1 MQERAVLDS
10 LVTALPAGGVVL
22 LEGEPGIG
30 KTALIDFVCARC
42 ADVGVA
48 VVRVHADE
56 GLVGHPFG
64 MFAGSPRGSGPSHAP
79 GSVDDLFDEFVA
91 IADGRPLLLV
101 VDDLQW
107 ADAASLGAL
116 PSLMRRTIAAGGAGV
131 IAFRSG
137 SRPIEVDS
145 ALGRMTSLN
154 PRHISVGPM
163 SAADIAEIGA
173 RHVRRPAAPTP
184 SATTTGTT
192 TATTTGLFQRAG
204 GNPMYAVLLAGA
216 VGEGSS
222 SGNEL
227 DTSAVYSAVL
237 RRARM
242 LGATA
247 FATVRVAAV
256 LGRRLDARLISAVAG
271 SSLAEVVDAL
281 RLGQDDGL
289 LEDRGD
295 GLEFRHDLVRE
306 ALLENLSGPVRA
318 GLHRRALEVLRSTGA
333 PVEQLVPHL
342 LGVELTGVDVEMLV
356 EAALSATPA
365 TTLTLLDRAVA
376 LMPEDHDHFIEVA
389 ARRVHALMWAGRV
402 SESLEAG
409 AALIDASPPEHL
421 ALQLR
426 ILRVRSLYAMG
437 RTGEALDSH
446 RLLPDSADPIL
457 RSREL
462 AELTIT
468 ASMARR
474 FDACLDFGH
483 RALELSDDAFATI
496 FVLCA
501 FASHEVYAGDLAAAR
516 EYADRAVALS
526 SRTELTGARIGP
538 LLVRAAVR
546 YAQGDCAGVLA
557 DSHLAHKIDDE
568 MSRAFTPSVHGNA
581 ALALFDDA
589 RWDDAQSEVDAGL
602 LALEELNVNFS
613 NDALRGI
620 GGLLAA
626 YREGT
631 VFPGLFE
638 DGRDATTVFHDRRH
652 FAAATLADLN
662 DDHEEAFR
670 LLTILLD
677 RDDESLDRMSLVLA
691 VPDFVRLG
699 LQLGR
704 ADRCRRAIAALARF
718 RSESDQP
725 SMMANSWIDGLLDGD
740 VDALVE
746 TASRHQQI
754 RPFNAARILHHAA
767 VIAASRGDRSRARE
781 LASSP
786 LDTYAAIGADHLARQ
801 LQRAMQ
807 QHRVRTKIS
816 APRPERFGWESVTP
830 TEREIIDLVAQGL
843 SNQVIADQLVMSRRT
858 VESHLNHVYGKV
870 GISSRI
876 ELVRTLLRPV

>member
-1 MQERAVLDS
+1 MLES

-30 KTALIDFVCARC
+30 KTALIDFVCARSS
-42 ADVGVA
+42 DLDVA

-64 MFAGSPRGSGPSHAP
+64 MFASSPTGRGPTHAP
-79 GSVDDLFDEFVA
+79 GSVDAVFDEFVSV
-91 IADGRPLLLV
+91 ADGRPLLLV

-116 PSLMRRTIAAGGAGV
+116 PSLMRRTITAGGAGV

-137 SRPIEVDS
+137 LRPVEVDS

-163 SAADIAEIGA
+163 SATEIAEIGA
-173 RHVRRPAAPTP
+173 RHLRRPAPA
-184 SATTTGTT
+184 ATTGTT
-192 TATTTGLFQRAG
+192 TATTATTGLFHRAG

-216 VGEGSS
+216 VGEGS
-222 SGNEL
+222 GPDDEL
-227 DTSAVYSAVL
+227 DTSAVYSTVL

-256 LGRRLDARLISAVAG
+256 LGRRLDAQLIAAVAG
-271 SSLAEVVDAL
+271 SSLEEVVDGLTLA
-281 RLGQDDGL
+281 QDDGL
-289 LEDRGD
+289 LDDRGD
-295 GLEFRHDLVRE
+295 GLEFRHDLIRA
-306 ALLENLSGPVRA
+306 ALLDNLSGPVRA
-318 GLHRRALEVLRSTGA
+318 GLHRRALEVLGSTGA

-356 EAALSATPA
+356 GAALSATPA
-365 TTLTLLDRAVA
+365 TALTLLDRAVA
-376 LMPEDHDHFIEVA
+376 LMPVDHDRFFEVA
-389 ARRVHALMWAGRV
+389 ARRVHALLWAGRV
-402 SESLEAG
+402 GESLEAG
-409 AALIDASPPEHL
+409 EALIDAGPPEHL

-446 RLLPDSADPIL
+446 RLLPDSADPVL

-474 FDACLDFGH
+474 FDACREFGQ

-516 EYADRAVALS
+516 ASVDRAVALS
-526 SRTELTGARIGP
+526 TRTELTGARIGP
-538 LLVRAAVR
+538 LLVSAAVR
-546 YAQGDCAGVLA
+546 YAQGDCDGVLA

-568 MSRAFTPSVHGNA
+568 MSRAFTPTIHGNA
-581 ALALFDDA
+581 ALALFDAA

-602 LALEELNVNFS
+602 LASEELNVNFS
-613 NDALRGI
+613 NDSLRGI

-626 YREGT
+626 YRDGK

-638 DGRDATTVFHDRRH
+638 DSRDATTVFHDRRH

-662 DDHEEAFR
+662 DDPDEAFR
-670 LLTILLD
+670 VLTTLLD
-677 RDDESLDRMSLVLA
+677 KDDGSLDRMSLVLA
-691 VPDFVRLG
+691 APDFVRLG

-704 ADRCRRAIAALARF
+704 ADQCDRVIAVLARF
-718 RSESDQP
+718 RSETDQP
-725 SMMANSWIDGLLDGD
+725 SVMASAWITGLLDAD
-740 VDALVE
+740 VDALVA
-746 TASRHQQI
+746 TASRHERM
-754 RPFNAARILHHAA
+754 RPFNAARILHQAA
-767 VIAASRGDRSRARE
+767 VIAAARGDRARARE
-781 LASSP
+781 LTSTS

-807 QHRVRTKIS
+807 QHRVRTKVS
-816 APRPERFGWESVTP
+816 SPRQERFGWESVTP

-870 GISSRI
+870 GITSRI
-876 ELVRTLLRPV
+876 ELVRTLLRAV

>member
-1 MQERAVLDS
+1 MLES

-30 KTALIDFVCARC
+30 KTALIDFVCARSS
-42 ADVGVA
+42 DLDVA

-64 MFAGSPRGSGPSHAP
+64 MFASSPTGRGPTHAP
-79 GSVDDLFDEFVA
+79 GSVDAVFDEFVSV
-91 IADGRPLLLV
+91 ADGRPLLLV

-116 PSLMRRTIAAGGAGV
+116 PSLMRRTITAGGAGV

-137 SRPIEVDS
+137 LRPVEVDS

-163 SAADIAEIGA
+163 SATEIAEIGA
-173 RHVRRPAAPTP
+173 RHLRRPAPA
-184 SATTTGTT
+184 ATTGTT
-192 TATTTGLFQRAG
+192 TATTATTGLFHRAG

-216 VGEGSS
+216 VGEGS
-222 SGNEL
+222 GPDDEL
-227 DTSAVYSAVL
+227 DTSAVYSTVL

-256 LGRRLDARLISAVAG
+256 LGRRLDAQLIAAVAG
-271 SSLAEVVDAL
+271 SSLEEVVDGLTLA
-281 RLGQDDGL
+281 QDDGL
-289 LEDRGD
+289 LDDRGD
-295 GLEFRHDLVRE
+295 GLEFRHDLIRA
-306 ALLENLSGPVRA
+306 ALLDNLSGPVRA
-318 GLHRRALEVLRSTGA
+318 GLHRRALEVLGSTGA

-356 EAALSATPA
+356 GAALSATPA
-365 TTLTLLDRAVA
+365 TALTLLDRAVA
-376 LMPEDHDHFIEVA
+376 LMPVDHDRFFEVA
-389 ARRVHALMWAGRV
+389 ARRVHALLWAGRV
-402 SESLEAG
+402 GESLEAG
-409 AALIDASPPEHL
+409 EALIDAGPPEHL

-446 RLLPDSADPIL
+446 RLLPDSADPVL

-474 FDACLDFGH
+474 FDACREFGQ

-516 EYADRAVALS
+516 AFVDRAVALS
-526 SRTELTGARIGP
+526 TRTELTGARIGP
-538 LLVRAAVR
+538 LLVSAAVR
-546 YAQGDCAGVLA
+546 YAQGDCDGVLA

-568 MSRAFTPSVHGNA
+568 MSRAFTPTIHGNA
-581 ALALFDDA
+581 ALALFDAA

-602 LALEELNVNFS
+602 LASEELNVNFS
-613 NDALRGI
+613 NDSLRGI

-626 YREGT
+626 YRDGKA
-631 VFPGLFE
+631 FPGLFE
-638 DGRDATTVFHDRRH
+638 DSRDATTVFHDRRH

-662 DDHEEAFR
+662 DDPDEAFR
-670 LLTILLD
+670 VLTTLLD
-677 RDDESLDRMSLVLA
+677 KDDESLDRMSLVLA
-691 VPDFVRLG
+691 APDFVRLG

-704 ADRCRRAIAALARF
+704 ADQCDRVIAVLARF
-718 RSESDQP
+718 RSETDQP
-725 SMMANSWIDGLLDGD
+725 SVMASAWITGLLDAD
-740 VDALVE
+740 VDALVA
-746 TASRHQQI
+746 TASRHERM
-754 RPFNAARILHHAA
+754 RPFNAARILHQAA
-767 VIAASRGDRSRARE
+767 VIAAARGDRARARE
-781 LASSP
+781 LTSTS

-807 QHRVRTKIS
+807 QHRVRTKVS
-816 APRPERFGWESVTP
+816 SPRQERFGWESVTP

-870 GISSRI
+870 GITSRI
-876 ELVRTLLRPV
+876 ELVRTLLRAV

>member
-1 MQERAVLDS
+1 MQERAVLES
-10 LVTALPAGGVVL
+10 LVTALPVGGVVL

-30 KTALIDFVCARC
+30 KTALIDFVCGRC
-42 ADVGVA
+42 SDLDVA

-56 GLVGHPFG
+56 GLAGHPFG
-64 MFAGSPRGSGPSHAP
+64 MFAGSPHAHRPSHAP
-79 GSVDDLFDEFVA
+79 GSIDALFDEFVA
-91 IADGRPLLLV
+91 VADGRPLLLV

-137 SRPIEVDS
+137 SRPVEVDS

-163 SAADIAEIGA
+163 SATDIAEIGA
-173 RHVRRPAAPTP
+173 RHLRRPAA
-184 SATTTGTT
+184 ATTTT

-204 GNPMYAVLLAGA
+204 GNPMYVVLLAGA
-216 VGEGSS
+216 VGEGS
-222 SGNEL
+222 NPEHEH
-227 DTSAVYSAVL
+227 DTSAVYSTVL

-247 FATVRVAAV
+247 FATVRIAAV
-256 LGRRLDARLISAVAG
+256 LGRRLDAELIASVAG
-271 SSLAEVVDAL
+271 SSVAEVVDAL
-281 RLGQDDGL
+281 TLGQDDGL

-306 ALLENLSGPVRA
+306 ALLDNLSGPVRA
-318 GLHRRALEVLRSTGA
+318 GLHRRALEVLGSTGA

-356 EAALSATPA
+356 DAALSATPA
-365 TTLTLLDRAVA
+365 TALTLLDRAVA
-376 LMPEDHDHFIEVA
+376 LMPEDHDRFLEVA

-409 AALIDASPPEHL
+409 QGLIDAGPPEDL

-437 RTGEALDSH
+437 RTEEALDSH
-446 RLLPDSADPIL
+446 RLLPDSADPVL

-474 FDACLDFGH
+474 FDACRDFGQL
-483 RALELSDDAFATI
+483 ALELSDDAFATI

-516 EYADRAVALS
+516 AYVDRAVALS
-526 SRTELTGARIGP
+526 ARTELTGARIGP
-538 LLVRAAVR
+538 LLVSAAVR
-546 YAQGDCAGVLA
+546 YAQGDCDGVLA

-602 LALEELNVNFS
+602 LASEELNVNFS

-626 YREGT
+626 YREGK

-638 DGRDATTVFHDRRH
+638 DSRDATTVFHDRRH

-662 DDHEEAFR
+662 DDPDEAFR
-670 LLTILLD
+670 VLTALLD
-677 RDDESLDRMSLVLA
+677 KDDESLDRMSLVLA
-691 VPDFVRLG
+691 APDFVRLG
-699 LQLGR
+699 LQLGQSG
-704 ADRCRRAIAALARF
+704 RCERVIAVLSRF
-718 RSESDQP
+718 RSETDQP
-725 SMMANSWIDGLLDGD
+725 SMMASAWITGLLDGE
-740 VDALVE
+740 VDALVA
-746 TASRHQQI
+746 TASRHQQM
-754 RPFNAARILHHAA
+754 RPFNAARILHQAA
-767 VIAASRGDRSRARE
+767 VIAASRGDRARARE

-786 LDTYAAIGADHLARQ
+786 LDTYAAIGADHLARH

-807 QHRVRTKIS
+807 QHRVRTKFS
-816 APRPERFGWESVTP
+816 APRQERFGWESVTP

-870 GISSRI
+870 GITSRI
-876 ELVRTLLRPV
+876 ELVRTLLRAV